1 MSFGEM
7 MNNCRDEDVSLLL
20 LLLCEAAPA
29 EDAEGLLSLLLLLL
43 LLLLPLPLLID
54 DGPSIAATN
63 CSITERSLST
73 SMPCDDCKLKLA
85 RG

>member
-20 LLLCEAAPA
+20 LLLCEAVPA
-29 EDAEGLLSLLLLLL
+29 WDAEGLLSLLLLLL
-43 LLLLPLPLLID
+43 LLLPLLID